1 MSVQNVSAGA
11 TQEGHLELSWKLMGP
26 PPVAVS
32 VQIAKDSE
40 FLDTPRTFVVNPC
53 EAITLD
59 TGAGRWYYRVGAW
72 VGTEKRGVIEWSGIY
87 GPAAVV
93 SQKGIVPTA
102 PPSIHI
108 HHTQPALESV
118 VFHTGV
124 YEPYYLVIDT
134 TFQASLSASTAK
146 TTYLSDWGK
155 ASVAVDNLSADQTY
169 SFRLAAFLGG
179 SRSRGTLPAAGE
191 IKQLEEGLILRNK
204 RAAANVRA
212 TTFTDSAVYA
222 ADRVLLKEAREKQ
235 SLRFSSYADYMQY
248 LAARARTTERRQ
260 GV

>member
-1 MSVQNVSAGA
+1 MSVQNVSVGA
-11 TQEGHLELSWKLMGP
+11 TQDARLELSWQLTGP

-40 FLDTPRTFVVNPC
+40 FLDTPRTFVISPC
-53 EAITLD
+53 ESVTLD
-59 TGAGRWYYRVGAW
+59 TGAGRWYYRIGAW
-72 VGTEKRGVIEWSGIY
+72 VGTEKRGIIEWSGIY
-87 GPAAVV
+87 GPVAIA
-93 SQKGIVPTA
+93 SQKGVVPTA
-102 PPSIHI
+102 LPSIHI

-118 VFHTGV
+118 IFHTGV

-134 TFQASLSASTAK
+134 TFQTSLSASTAK
-146 TTYLSDWGK
+146 TSYLSDWGK
-155 ASVAVDNLSADQTY
+155 ASVAVGDLAADQTY

-179 SRSRGTLPAAGE
+179 ARSRGALPAAGE
-191 IKQLEEGLILRNK
+191 IKQLDEGLVIRNK
-204 RAAANVRA
+204 RAAATVRA

-222 ADRVLLKEAREKQ
+222 ADRVILKEAREKQ

-248 LAARARTTERRQ
+248 LAARTRTTERRQ